1 MIPTWSPHDAATW
14 ETRLN
19 FSGKGDHIEI
29 MADFLTPEKRSALM
43 SKVRGKNTKPEMI
56 VRRSLH
62 AMGVRFRLHVKE
74 LPGRPDIVMRPR
86 KAAIFVHGCFWHSHA
101 GCRRCRIPST
111 NSEFWAEKLERNR
124 SRDQAAIAA
133 LEDNGWHVLVLW
145 ECETRPGPDLD
156 RRLSDFLSLA
166 CRPSSGLPAPR

>member
-1 MIPTWSPHDAATW
+1 MT
-14 ETRLN
+14 
-19 FSGKGDHIEI
+19 
-29 MADFLTPEKRSALM
+29 DFLTPGERSALM

-56 VRRSLH
+56 VRRALH
-62 AMGVRFRLHVKE
+62 AMGVRFRLHAKE

-86 KAAIFVHGCFWHSHA
+86 KAAIFVHGCFWHSHP

-133 LEDNGWHVLVLW
+133 LEDGGWRVLVLW
-145 ECETRPGPDLD
+145 ECETRPGPGLD
-156 RRLSDFLSLA
+156 QHLSDFLSLA
-166 CRPSSGLPAPR
+166 SRPPFELPTPQ